1 MSKFK
6 TAISFGLSF
15 LLFATASCSGNDTSS
30 HISETEK
37 NQTTG
42 LTVTALKKEYDQY
55 ETFLY
60 SSLKVDKLYYTDG
73 TLTKTEE
80 NFKDFTVID
89 KNGTVIKDKD
99 KITSDIFGEEVEFY
113 VQATGCEK
121 QSFKLTINRAKKF
134 SQTLKVTAPSKS
146 QYKIGDKVD
155 LTGLTVQVETSYYT
169 GTDNYKN
176 RIDTLTDDEYTIDV
190 NGDSIDSFTV
200 DGYGVYTVNIGY
212 SSFSSVGQEKLLHS
226 EFYLYCAHES
236 ISTEPVDYSDR
247 TDNDWEDDNREVTIE
262 IKNTNKNN
270 TDKGY
275 LSPDEIATPKN
286 LFDYGQNNA
295 QNWQYSPGT
304 GNVPFLII
312 PVVIPGYDRLAT
324 SDLWNTINNAFFAD
338 SNDIPFESL
347 RSYYSKSS
355 HGKLNITG
363 TVTDYFFPERETED
377 FSTYF
382 DFANP
387 TKHMEDFI
395 EEALD
400 WAKNTYDL
408 DLTKYDSDH
417 NGIIDGAWFV
427 YVYDQ
432 QSTDIMNFWAYS
444 STTGIVGT
452 PEDPKINNFGWL
464 GSTFLLNSAGEDKG
478 NDGHVIIH
486 ESGHMFGLSDYYS
499 YNQTTNDRYAPLG
512 RADMMD
518 NNCSDQNPFSKLM
531 MGWQKPYVV
540 TGNCTI
546 TLKADQ
552 NLDQCILIPYDDLD
566 YSSSS
571 YQKDDLTD
579 INLFDE
585 YLLIDFYT
593 DKNLNEKGYEQY
605 SVDSI
610 KGYGVRIYHVD
621 NRLAKVLTRRSD
633 DTYESELVSPEE
645 GLRLLGENNHD
656 IIKAI
661 SNTESG
667 ERCES
672 TRFGLPSTA
681 NYYDEIRLIY
691 ADKSYASYRNYAK
704 TSSLFAPN
712 GDLSVN
718 STFSLEDYK
727 SQFVDGKFDS
737 GKDFNYTVNILNY

>member
-1 MSKFK
+1 MKKSK
-6 TAISFGLSF
+6 TVISIALSF
-15 LLFATASCSGNDTSS
+15 FLFSMSSCGDNTSS
-30 HISETEK
+30 SAVTEK
-37 NQTTG
+37 NVTMK
-42 LTVTALKKEYDQY
+42 LSVTASKTEYDQY
-55 ETFLY
+55 ETFSY
-60 SSLKVDKLYYTDG
+60 SSLKVDSLKYVDG
-73 TLTKTEE
+73 TLADTSE
-80 NFKDFTVID
+80 NIKDFVVVDSKGNVIHDND
-89 KNGTVIKDKD
+89 KLNPDT
-99 KITSDIFGEEVEFY
+99 FGEGLEYFVTKDGYER
-113 VQATGCEK
+113 A
-121 QSFKLTINRAKKF
+121 SFTLTINKAKKF
-134 SQTLKVTAPSKS
+134 SQTLMVTAPSKS
-146 QYKIGDKVD
+146 NYKIGEKVD
-155 LTGLTVQVETSYYT
+155 LSGLTVQVETSYYT
-169 GTDNYKN
+169 GTENYKK
-176 RIDTLTDDEYTIDV
+176 RIDTLTDAEYKIDV
-190 NGDSIDSFTV
+190 NGESVDSFV
-200 DGYGVYTVNIGY
+200 IDGYGVFTVNISY
-212 SSFSSVGQEKLLHS
+212 TSFSSVGQEKILHS
-226 EFYLYCAHES
+226 EFYLYCAHEN
-236 ISTEPVDYSDR
+236 ISSEPVDYSDR
-247 TDNDWEDDNREVTIE
+247 TDNDWIDDDRTVTIQ
-262 IKNTNKNN
+262 IQNKNKNN

-312 PVVIPGYDRLAT
+312 PVVIPGYDSLAT
-324 SDLWNTINNAFFAD
+324 GDLWNTINNAFFAD

-377 FSTYF
+377 FNTYF

-387 TKHMEDFI
+387 NKQMEVFI
-395 EEALD
+395 EEALE
-400 WAKNTYDL
+400 WAKTTYNL

-427 YVYDQ
+427 YVYDKK
-432 QSTDIMNFWAYS
+432 STDVMNFWAYS
-444 STTGIVGT
+444 STTGITGT
-452 PEDPKINNFGWL
+452 PENPKINNFGWL
-464 GSTFLLNSAGEDKG
+464 GSTFLTESLGEDKG

-499 YNQTTNDRYAPLG
+499 YNQSVSDRYAPLG

-518 NNCSDQNPFSKLM
+518 NNCSDQNPFSKMM

-552 NLDQCILIPYDDLD
+552 NLDQCILIPYDEKD
-566 YSSSS
+566 YSKAID
-571 YQKDDLTD
+571 KDTGLVD

-585 YLLIDFYT
+585 YLLVDFYT

-605 SVDSI
+605 YVDSI

-621 NRLAKVLTRRSD
+621 NRLAKVSVRRQD
-633 DTYESELVSPEE
+633 DTYESELVSAEE
-645 GLRLLGENNHD
+645 GLELLGENNHD

-667 ERCES
+667 ERSES
-672 TRFGLPSTA
+672 TRFGLPSSA
-681 NYYDEIRLIY
+681 NYYDEVRLIY
-691 ADKSYASYRNYAK
+691 ADKSYASYNNYAK

-712 GDLSVN
+712 GDLSKN
-718 STFSLEDYK
+718 STFSIEDYK
-727 SQFVDGKFDS
+727 NQFVNGKFDS
-737 GKDFNYTVNILNY
+737 EKDFNYTVNILNY

>member
-15 LLFATASCSGNDTSS
+15 LLFVTASCSSKDSSSPTS
-30 HISETEK
+30 EKDQRTE
-37 NQTTG
+37 
-42 LTVTALKKEYDQY
+42 LSVTALKTEYDQY

-60 SSLKVDKLYYTDG
+60 SSLKVDKLYYSG
-73 TLTKTEE
+73 STLSKTEE
-80 NFKDFTVID
+80 NITDFTVKD
-89 KNGTVIKDKD
+89 KNGTVIKNKD
-99 KITSDIFGEEVEFY
+99 KINSDTFGEEVEYF
-113 VQATGCEK
+113 VEVSGCEK
-121 QSFKLTINRAKKF
+121 KSFTLIINKAKKF
-134 SQTLKVTAPSKS
+134 SQTLKVTTPEKSK
-146 QYKIGDKVD
+146 YKIGDKID

-169 GTDNYKN
+169 GTDNYKK
-176 RIDTLTDDEYTIDV
+176 RIDTLSEDEYTLDV
-190 NGDSIDSFTV
+190 NGKSIDSFVV

-212 SSFSSVGQEKLLHS
+212 TSFSSVGQEKILHS
-226 EFYLYCAHES
+226 EFYLYSVHDS
-236 ISTEPVDYSDR
+236 ISTEPVDYSSR
-247 TDNDWEDDNREVTIE
+247 TDNDWQDDNREVTIE
-262 IKNTNKNN
+262 IKNRNKNN

-312 PVVIPGYDRLAT
+312 PVVIPGYDSLAT
-324 SDLWNTINNAFFAD
+324 GDLWNTINNAFFAD

-377 FSTYF
+377 FNTYF

-387 TKHMEDFI
+387 NKQMEVFV
-395 EEALD
+395 EEALA
-400 WAKNTYDL
+400 WAKKTYNL

-427 YVYDQ
+427 YVYDKK
-432 QSTDIMNFWAYS
+432 STDIMNFWAYS
-444 STTGIVGT
+444 STTGIIGT

-464 GSTFLLNSAGEDKG
+464 GSTFLLDSAGDDKG

-499 YNQTTNDRYAPLG
+499 YNQSVSDRYAPLG

-571 YQKDDLTD
+571 YSKDGLVD

-585 YLLIDFYT
+585 YLLVEFYT
-593 DKNLNEKGYEQY
+593 DMNLNEKGYEQY

-621 NRLAKVLTRRSD
+621 NRLAKVTTRRSD
-633 DTYESELVSPEE
+633 DTYVSELVSPEE
-645 GLRLLGENNHD
+645 GLKLLSENNHD

-667 ERCES
+667 ERSES
-672 TRFGLPSTA
+672 TRFGLPTTA
-681 NYYDEIRLIY
+681 DDYDEIRLIY

-712 GDLSVN
+712 GDLATN
-718 STFSLEDYK
+718 STFTIEDYK
-727 SQFVDGKFDS
+727 SQFVNGKFDS
-737 GKDFNYTVNILNY
+737 EKDFNYTVNILNY

>member
-1 MSKFK
+1 MKKSK
-6 TAISFGLSF
+6 TVISIALSF
-15 LLFATASCSGNDTSS
+15 FLFSMSSCGDNTSS
-30 HISETEK
+30 SAVTEK
-37 NQTTG
+37 NVTMK
-42 LTVTALKKEYDQY
+42 LSVTASKTEYDQY
-55 ETFLY
+55 ETFSY
-60 SSLKVDKLYYTDG
+60 SSLKVDSLKYVDG
-73 TLTKTEE
+73 TLADTSE
-80 NFKDFTVID
+80 NIKDFVVVDSKGNVIHDND
-89 KNGTVIKDKD
+89 KLNPDT
-99 KITSDIFGEEVEFY
+99 FGEGLEYFVTKDGYER
-113 VQATGCEK
+113 A
-121 QSFKLTINRAKKF
+121 SFTLTINKAKKF
-134 SQTLKVTAPSKS
+134 SQTLMVTAPSKS
-146 QYKIGDKVD
+146 NYKIGEKVD
-155 LTGLTVQVETSYYT
+155 LSGLTVQVETSYYT
-169 GTDNYKN
+169 GTENYKK
-176 RIDTLTDDEYTIDV
+176 RIDTLTDAEYKVDV
-190 NGDSIDSFTV
+190 NGESVDSFV
-200 DGYGVYTVNIGY
+200 IDGYGVFTVNISY
-212 SSFSSVGQEKLLHS
+212 TSFSSVGQEKILHS
-226 EFYLYCAHES
+226 EFYLYCAHEN
-236 ISTEPVDYSDR
+236 ISSEPVDYSDR
-247 TDNDWEDDNREVTIE
+247 TDNDWVDDDRTVTIQ
-262 IKNTNKNN
+262 IRNKNKNN

-275 LSPDEIATPKN
+275 LSPDEISTPKN

-312 PVVIPGYDRLAT
+312 PVVIPGYDSLAT

-377 FSTYF
+377 FNTYF

-387 TKHMEDFI
+387 NKQMEVFI
-395 EEALD
+395 EEALE
-400 WAKNTYDL
+400 WAKTTYDL

-427 YVYDQ
+427 YVYDKK
-432 QSTDIMNFWAYS
+432 STDVMNFWAYS
-444 STTGIVGT
+444 STTGITGT
-452 PEDPKINNFGWL
+452 PENPKINNFGWL
-464 GSTFLLNSAGEDKG
+464 GSTFLTESLGEDKG

-499 YNQTTNDRYAPLG
+499 YNQSVSDRYAPLG

-518 NNCSDQNPFSKLM
+518 NNCSDQNPFSKMM

-552 NLDQCILIPYDDLD
+552 NLDQCILIPYDEKD
-566 YSSSS
+566 YSKAID
-571 YQKDDLTD
+571 KDTGLVD

-585 YLLIDFYT
+585 YLLVDFYT

-605 SVDSI
+605 YVDSI

-621 NRLAKVLTRRSD
+621 NRLAKVSVRRQD
-633 DTYESELVSPEE
+633 DTYESELVSAEE
-645 GLRLLGENNHD
+645 GLELLGENNHD

-667 ERCES
+667 ERSES
-672 TRFGLPSTA
+672 TRFGLPSSA
-681 NYYDEIRLIY
+681 NYYDEVRLIY
-691 ADKSYASYRNYAK
+691 ADKSYASYNNYAK

-712 GDLSVN
+712 GDLSKN
-718 STFSLEDYK
+718 STFSIEDYK
-727 SQFVDGKFDS
+727 NQFVNGKFDS
-737 GKDFNYTVNILNY
+737 EKDFNYTVNILNY

>member
-1 MSKFK
+1 MSKLK
-6 TAISFGLSF
+6 TAISFSLSF
-15 LLFATASCSGNDTSS
+15 LLFLTASCSGKDSS
-30 HISETEK
+30 PISESEK
-37 NQTTG
+37 QTTE
-42 LTVTALKKEYDQY
+42 LSVTPLKTEYDQY

-60 SSLKVDKLYYTDG
+60 SSLKVDKLYYSNG
-73 TLTKTEE
+73 TLTKTDE
-80 NFKDFTVID
+80 NFTDFIVKD
-89 KNGTVIKDKD
+89 KNENVIKDKD
-99 KITSDIFGEEVEFY
+99 KINSDTFDEEVEYF
-113 VQATGCEK
+113 VEATGCEK
-121 QSFKLTINRAKKF
+121 KSFQLTINKAKKF
-134 SQTLKVTAPSKS
+134 SQALKVTAPEKS
-146 QYKIGDKVD
+146 QYKIGDKID

-169 GTDNYKN
+169 GTDNYKK
-176 RIDTLTDDEYTIDV
+176 RIDTLTEDEYTLDV
-190 NGDSIDSFTV
+190 NGEPVDSFVV

-212 SSFSSVGQEKLLHS
+212 TSFSSVGQEKILHS
-226 EFYLYCAHES
+226 EFYLYSTHDS
-236 ISTEPVDYSDR
+236 ISTEPVDYSSR
-247 TDNDWEDDNREVTIE
+247 TDNDWVDDDRTVTIQ
-262 IKNTNKNN
+262 IQNKNKTN

-312 PVVIPGYDRLAT
+312 PVVIPGYDSLAT
-324 SDLWNTINNAFFAD
+324 GDLWNTINNAFFAD

-377 FSTYF
+377 FNTYF

-387 TKHMEDFI
+387 NKHMEDFI
-395 EEALD
+395 EEALS
-400 WAKNTYDL
+400 WAKTTYNL

-427 YVYDQ
+427 YVYDKK
-432 QSTDIMNFWAYS
+432 STDIMNFWAYS

-464 GSTFLLNSAGEDKG
+464 GSTFLLDSAGDDKG

-499 YNQTTNDRYAPLG
+499 YNQTSNDRYAPLG

-518 NNCSDQNPFSKLM
+518 NNCSDQNPFSKMM

-540 TGNCTI
+540 TGDCTI

-552 NLDQCILIPYDDLD
+552 NLDQCILIPYDEKD
-566 YSSSS
+566 YSNSI
-571 YQKDDLTD
+571 DTDTGLVD

-621 NRLAKVLTRRSD
+621 NRLCKVTTRRSD
-633 DTYESELVSPEE
+633 DTYESELISAEE
-645 GLRLLGENNHD
+645 GLKLLGENKHD

-667 ERCES
+667 ERSES

-691 ADKSYASYRNYAK
+691 ADKGYASYRNYAK

-712 GDLSVN
+712 GDLSTN
-718 STFSLEDYK
+718 STFSIEDYK
-727 SQFVDGKFDS
+727 DQFVNGKFDS
-737 GKDFNYTVNILNY
+737 EKDFNYTVNILNY